1 MNEVADKYYAGAR
14 VWNPQLIKG
23 MINVMAGLSQM
34 GNNEIKIK
42 SITTGS
48 SPVESINDLLGDP
61 DADVFGVQINCMK
74 SVQQQ
79 LIIVCQLSTIFK
91 VLAMAKDKF
100 AESILD
106 NDFSRQAA
114 LAEVGYVIGKSFL
127 YSILNINNQGFN
139 AFQTTILIDKV
150 KQISALMTSDSMHT
164 RKDVFFT
171 DTTIVAKN
179 DALRTVFLINGTREL
194 LPFTIQGQG

>member
-1 MNEVADKYYAGAR
+1 MNDVADKYYAGSR

-23 MINVMAGLSQM
+23 MINVMSGLSQM

-48 SPVESINDLLGDP
+48 SPVESIKDILGDA
-61 DADVFGVQINCMK
+61 DSDVFGVQINCMK

-79 LIIVCQLSTIFK
+79 LIIACQLGTIFK
-91 VLAMAKDKF
+91 ILSMAKDKF
-100 AESILD
+100 AESLSD
-106 NDFSRQAA
+106 NNFSRQAA

-127 YSILNINNQGFN
+127 YSIMNINNQGFN

-150 KQISALMTSDSMHT
+150 KQITALMSSDTMHT

-171 DTTIVAKN
+171 DTTIVSRN
-179 DALRTVFLINGTREL
+179 EALRTVFLINGTREL
-194 LPFTIQGQG
+194 LPFTV

>member
-1 MNEVADKYYAGAR
+1 MNDVIANQYAASR

-23 MINVMAGLSQM
+23 MINVMGGLSQM
-34 GNNEIKIK
+34 GSNELKIK

-48 SPVESINDLLGDP
+48 SPLENIRDLLGDA
-61 DADVFGVQINCMK
+61 DTDVFGVQINCMK

-91 VLAMAKDKF
+91 VLALAKDKF
-100 AESILD
+100 GESLLD
-106 NDFSRQAA
+106 NDFLRQAA

-127 YSILNINNQGFN
+127 YSIMNINNQGFN

-150 KQISALMTSDSMHT
+150 KQITELMASDRIHT

-171 DTTIVAKN
+171 DTTIVCRN
-179 DALRTVFLINGTREL
+179 EALRTLFLINGTREL
-194 LPFTIQGQG
+194 LPFTS

>member
-1 MNEVADKYYAGAR
+1 MNDVVDKQYAGSR

-23 MINVMAGLSQM
+23 MINVMTGLSQM
-34 GNNEIKIK
+34 GGNELKIK

-48 SPVESINDLLGDP
+48 SPLENIRDLLGDA
-61 DADVFGVQINCMK
+61 DTDVFGVQINCMK

-79 LIIVCQLSTIFK
+79 LIIVCQLGTIFK

-100 AESILD
+100 AESISD
-106 NDFSRQAA
+106 NNFSRQAA

-127 YSILNINNQGFN
+127 YSIMNINNQGFN

-150 KQISALMTSDSMHT
+150 KQISALMASDTVHT

-171 DTTIVAKN
+171 DTTIVCKN
-179 DALRTVFLINGTREL
+179 DALRTVFLVNGTREL
-194 LPFTIQGQG
+194 LPFKS

>member
-1 MNEVADKYYAGAR
+1 MNDVIANQYAASR

-23 MINVMAGLSQM
+23 MINVMGGLSQM
-34 GNNEIKIK
+34 GGNELKIK

-48 SPVESINDLLGDP
+48 SPLENIKDLLGDA
-61 DADVFGVQINCMK
+61 DTDVFGVQINCMK
-74 SVQQQ
+74 SVHQQ

-91 VLAMAKDKF
+91 TLAMAKDKF
-100 AESILD
+100 GDSLLD

-127 YSILNINNQGFN
+127 YSIMNINNQGFN

-150 KQISALMTSDSMHT
+150 KQITALMASDRIHT

-171 DTTIVAKN
+171 DTTIVCRN
-179 DALRTVFLINGTREL
+179 EALRTLFLINGTREL
-194 LPFTIQGQG
+194 LPFAP